1 MVVQLP
7 QGGRRILTAAAKD
20 SAAAA
25 AARLSLSGGR
35 ARGCVVQLSCSVALR
50 ERLSIVEE
58 LEAELELPLPFVA

>member
-20 SAAAA
+20 SAAA